1 MKCDFSSFNDFRC
14 ISFPT
19 VYLYGGELFP
29 TVIRNVAIG
38 LASLVARIGS
48 MIAPFIA
55 TGFPETLY
63 WVPPVIFGTIPIIG
77 AFLALFLPG

>member
-1 MKCDFSSFNDFRC
+1 MNFLILRC

-38 LASLVARIGS
+38 TASMIARIGS

-55 TGFPETLY
+55 SGLSETAHWL
-63 WVPPVIFGTIPIIG
+63 PPVIFGLIPLIG
-77 AFLALFLPG
+77 AVLVLFLPGQ

>member
-1 MKCDFSSFNDFRC
+1 MYRC

-38 LASLVARIGS
+38 TASMIARIGS

-55 TGFPETLY
+55 TGLNEKATWLA
-63 WVPPVIFGTIPIIG
+63 PVIFGVVPLLG
-77 AFLALFLPG
+77 AGLVLFLPGD